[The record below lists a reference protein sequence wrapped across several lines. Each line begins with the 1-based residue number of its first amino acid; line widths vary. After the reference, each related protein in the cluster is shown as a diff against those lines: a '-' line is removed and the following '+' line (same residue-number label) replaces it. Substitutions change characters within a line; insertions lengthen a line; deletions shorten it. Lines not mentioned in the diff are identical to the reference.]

1 LSLFPK
7 NDVLFLPAAAVLHA
21 FWASLVL
28 WTLVASQPRQINADI
43 YTAKYRQMFVERSH
57 NYPLSADAFSKQER
71 RQTRA
76 AIMHRPT
83 KASDIGER
91 FAALSRRQQQ
101 VVSLVCDG
109 LTNKMIAGK
118 LGVNEGTV
126 KSHLHAIYDKLGVQS
141 RIALMVASADRNK
154 STAD

>member
-1 LSLFPK
+1 
-7 NDVLFLPAAAVLHA
+7 
-21 FWASLVL
+21 
-28 WTLVASQPRQINADI
+28 
-43 YTAKYRQMFVERSH
+43 MFVEGSR
-57 NYPLSADAFSKQER
+57 NYPLSADAKLDRINAAGHAVSKQER
-71 RQTRA
+71 RRTRA

-109 LTNKMIAGK
+109 LTNKMIADK

-126 KSHLHAIYDKLGVQS
+126 KSHLRAIYDKLGVQS

>member
-1 LSLFPK
+1 
-7 NDVLFLPAAAVLHA
+7 
-21 FWASLVL
+21 L
-28 WTLVASQPRQINADI
+28 WTLVASQPSQINVDI
-43 YTAKYRQMFVERSH
+43 YRQVPPNVRGRFAQ
-57 NYPLSADAFSKQER
+57 LSADAKLDRINAAGYAFSKQGQ

-83 KASDIGER
+83 KASGIGER

-109 LTNKMIAGK
+109 LTNKMIADK

-126 KSHLHAIYDKLGVQS
+126 KPHLHAIYDKLGVQS
-141 RIALMVASADRNK
+141 RIALLVASPDRNK
-154 STAD
+154 STTD